1 MSDTIV
7 LTVAK
12 ENDSDFSI
20 NPFDKYYLVDFDY
33 PNKQGFL
40 PPYRSSHN
48 RVVRY
53 QFNSGSLPKNKEEL
67 INGRYASLRSGT
79 EMTLGV

>member
-7 LTVAK
+7 FTVAK
-12 ENDSDFSI
+12 ESDSDFSI
-20 NPFDKYYLVDFDY
+20 NLDKYYLANFDY

-40 PPYRSSHN
+40 PSYRSSHN

-53 QFNSGSLPKNKEEL
+53 QFNFGPLSKNKEEL